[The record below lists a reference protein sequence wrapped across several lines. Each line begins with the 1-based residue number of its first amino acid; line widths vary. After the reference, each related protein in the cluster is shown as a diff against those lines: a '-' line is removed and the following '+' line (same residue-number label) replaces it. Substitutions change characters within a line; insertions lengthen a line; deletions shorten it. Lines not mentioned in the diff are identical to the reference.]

1 MSWATRQQLHVRT
14 MNRVLGGVPVK
25 WGAVQSEG
33 MLRKGGELVI
43 NGQAEIVEIIL
54 DNLPTSL
61 FGSLVHG
68 DRLTAD
74 GDTYEVTYD
83 PSPMGDGAFCRVI
96 LQGPIAAPPP
106 IYGPR
111 VLTTATGER
120 LVTATGNPITTAQGF
135 IHA

>member
-14 MNRVLGGVPVK
+14 MNRVLGGVPVT

-43 NGQAEIVEIIL
+43 NGQAEVVETIL
-54 DNLPTSL
+54 DNLPTAL

-68 DRLTAD
+68 DLLTAD
-74 GDTYEVTYD
+74 GNTYEVTYD

-96 LQGPIAAPPP
+96 LQGPIAAAPPS
-106 IYGPR
+106 YEAR
-111 VLTTATGER
+111 VLTTASGAW
-120 LVTATGNPITTAQGF
+120 LVTSTGNPITTAQGF
-135 IHA
+135 LNA